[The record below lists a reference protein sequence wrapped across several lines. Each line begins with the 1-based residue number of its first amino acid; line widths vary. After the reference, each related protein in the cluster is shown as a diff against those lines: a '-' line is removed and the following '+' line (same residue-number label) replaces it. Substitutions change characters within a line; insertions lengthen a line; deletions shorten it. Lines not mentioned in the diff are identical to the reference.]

1 MNNKEERVTVLMF
14 DMELNLFGHVSALVE
29 KRRAHLFRSIADRLE
44 KEEFEEAASRKSRT
58 ERLYDR

>member
-1 MNNKEERVTVLMF
+1 MF